1 MIYMTS
7 WTQFYACTAVLVAV
21 AGAVGAQDVAGTE
34 VSATV
39 PAEMV
44 APTEQDAAR
53 QYEQARESFKA
64 MAAGTPLPEGVMEG
78 EYQVSVF
85 SDATKQFHPGSDDVK
100 NVALGHIHV
109 TVDVEDVTLRDVVN
123 EIVGQAAQHSGAWTV
138 KWRLKPENAAIP
150 DEKVNLTAESNFD
163 DFVARL
169 TERVRNMTGVGL
181 YVTAYEGARVI
192 LITDSFN

>member
-1 MIYMTS
+1 MICMKMLMKPYMC
-7 WTQFYACTAVLVAV
+7 AAVLALVAGAAV
-21 AGAVGAQDVAGTE
+21 AGE
-34 VSATV
+34 VSGT
-39 PAEMV
+39 AEVGLV
-44 APTEQDAAR
+44 APSDKDAAQ

-64 MAAGTPLPEGVMEG
+64 MAAGTALPAGVEGVDG
-78 EYQVSVF
+78 YQVSVF
-85 SDATKQFHPGSDDVK
+85 SDPTKQFHPGSDDVK
-100 NVALGHIHV
+100 NVALGNIHV

-123 EIVGQAAQHSGAWTV
+123 EIVSQAAQHSGAWTV